1 MTWEWPLILLG
12 GFLGS
17 GHCAGMCGG
26 FALGIGLGSRGPAD
40 NLRRQA
46 LYSAGRICTYAFI
59 GAIAGFAGLR
69 LMRAASGWT
78 TLQAWLSLAAGAA
91 LILQGL
97 WSAGWLPRLV
107 RWKPTNS
114 SCAARSIFA
123 SFLRG
128 RDLAS
133 VFLAGVLTGFLPCGL
148 VYAFLALAAS
158 TGNVIEG
165 AALMAIFGFGTIPV
179 MVVTGFSSTLISLTL
194 RKQLFRIAA
203 VCILVTGFLSV
214 GRGVG
219 VLAAPPAERG
229 QRCPFC
235 EVSP

>member
-1 MTWEWPLILLG
+1 MTWEWPLIVLG

-26 FALGIGLGSRGPAD
+26 FALSIGLGSRGPVD

-46 LYSAGRICTYAFI
+46 IYSAGRICTYAFL
-59 GAIAGFAGLR
+59 GAVAGFLGLR

-78 TLQAWLSLAAGAA
+78 TLQAWLSLAAGTA

-97 WSAGWLPRLV
+97 WSAGWLPTVV
-107 RWKPTNS
+107 RWKQTKR
-114 SCAARSIFA
+114 SCTARSIFA

-128 RDLAS
+128 RDLMS
-133 VFLAGVLTGFLPCGL
+133 VFLAGALTGFLPCGL

-158 TGNVIEG
+158 TGNVPEG
-165 AALMAIFGFGTIPV
+165 AALMAVFGTGTIPV
-179 MVVTGFSSTLISLTL
+179 MVVTGFSGTLVSLTL
-194 RKQLFRIAA
+194 RRHLFRVAA
-203 VCILVTGFLSV
+203 VCILITGFLSI

-219 VLAAPPAERG
+219 VLAAAPTERG

-235 EVSP
+235 EGSP